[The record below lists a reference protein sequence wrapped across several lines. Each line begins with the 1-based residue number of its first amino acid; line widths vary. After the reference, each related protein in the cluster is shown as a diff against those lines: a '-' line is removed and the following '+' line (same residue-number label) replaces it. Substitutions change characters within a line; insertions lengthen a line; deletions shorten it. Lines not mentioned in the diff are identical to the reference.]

1 LEITLV
7 CIQMIRPIKL
17 TERIEVLDVVR
28 GFSLLG
34 ILLLNIIA
42 FGLVSQSYINPS
54 LDLPDS
60 FTIDWAIWGLI
71 EVTAEGAMRGIF
83 SILFG
88 AGIVLFC
95 ANKSQADQKLF
106 LRRNFFLLCFGIIDA
121 YFLLWYGDIL
131 ITYAVAGYIL
141 YYLRNLTGKTL
152 LKIAVAILCFTAFL
166 NYLGKEVITYSKD
179 AYTEVNSFEQ
189 TDLTEEQILWAE
201 AWDEFRVNYQP
212 NEVEINAEVLQR
224 RGSYAEIFEWNAER
238 KNIVIYSLPFY
249 LWDIFLMMV
258 LGMALFK
265 LGILQGERSL
275 SFYKKL
281 AAVSFAIGLSVN
293 FIELYLF
300 TSSGFDYRYSRVF
313 LSSYDL
319 GRLGMALGYISVVNI
334 VIKADV
340 LKVVRQKLQNVG
352 RMALTNYILH
362 SIICMVLFTGVGFGL
377 VNEISRANL
386 YLIVIAIWVF
396 QIYFSGYWLKR
407 YQAGPLEWLWRSATY
422 KKIIQLRK

>member
-1 LEITLV
+1 MHFPVNES
-7 CIQMIRPIKL
+7 Q
-17 TERIEVLDVVR
+17 RIEALDVIR

-54 LDLPDS
+54 LDLPDT
-60 FTIDWAIWGLI
+60 FTIDWALWGFI

-83 SILFG
+83 SMLFG
-88 AGIVLFC
+88 AGIILFC
-95 ANKSQADQKLF
+95 ANKSKADQKLF
-106 LRRNFFLLCFGIIDA
+106 LRRNFFLLCFGIVDA

-141 YYLRNLTGKTL
+141 YYLRDLTAKTL
-152 LKIAVAILCFTAFL
+152 LKIAVAILCFSAVL
-166 NYLGKEVITYSKD
+166 NYLGKEVVTYSKD
-179 AYTEVNSFEQ
+179 AYIEVNSFEQ
-189 TDLTEEQILWAE
+189 TSTTEEKILWAE
-201 AWDEFRVNYQP
+201 AWEEFRVNYQP
-212 NEVEINAEVLQR
+212 NEAEIDAEVSRR
-224 RGSYAEIFEWNAER
+224 RGTYAEVFEWNAER

-265 LGILQGERSL
+265 LGVIQGDRNL

-281 AAVSFAIGLSVN
+281 AFFSFAIGLSVN
-293 FIELYLF
+293 LMELYLF

-319 GRLGMALGYISVVNI
+319 GRLGMTVGYISVINI
-334 VIKADV
+334 FIKVDFFKVI
-340 LKVVRQKLQNVG
+340 RQKLQYVG

-362 SIICMVLFTGVGFGL
+362 SIICMALFTGIGFGL
-377 VNEISRANL
+377 VNELSRANL
-386 YLIVIAIWVF
+386 YFIVLAIWIL
-396 QIYFSGYWLKR
+396 QTHFSALWLER
-407 YQAGPLEWLWRSATY
+407 YQAGPLEWLWRNMTY
-422 KKIIQLRK
+422 KKAFQLKRKI

>member
-1 LEITLV
+1 
-7 CIQMIRPIKL
+7 MIRPIKL

-60 FTIDWAIWGLI
+60 FTIDWAIWGII

-166 NYLGKEVITYSKD
+166 NFLGKEVITYSKD

-319 GRLGMALGYISVVNI
+319 GRLGMALGYISVANI

-386 YLIVIAIWVF
+386 YLIVLAIWVF

>member
-1 LEITLV
+1 MQFPV
-7 CIQMIRPIKL
+7 
-17 TERIEVLDVVR
+17 TESKRIEVLDVVR

-152 LKIAVAILCFTAFL
+152 LKIAVAILCFTASL

-212 NEVEINAEVLQR
+212 NEVEINAEVSQR

-340 LKVVRQKLQNVG
+340 LKVIRQKLQNVG

-362 SIICMVLFTGVGFGL
+362 SIICMVLFTGVGFSL
-377 VNEISRANL
+377 VNELSRANL
-386 YLIVIAIWVF
+386 YLIVLAIWVF

-407 YQAGPLEWLWRSATY
+407 YQAGPLEWLWRNMTY
-422 KKIIQLRK
+422 KRTFQLKRKI

>member
-1 LEITLV
+1 
-7 CIQMIRPIKL
+7 MIRPIKL

-60 FTIDWAIWGLI
+60 FTIDWAIWGAI

-106 LRRNFFLLCFGIIDA
+106 LRRNFFLLCFGIVDA

-131 ITYAVAGYIL
+131 ITYAVAGFIL

-152 LKIAVAILCFTAFL
+152 LKIAVAILCFTALL

-179 AYTEVNSFEQ
+179 AYIEVNSFEQ
-189 TDLTEEQILWAE
+189 TEITEEKILWAE

-212 NEVEINAEVLQR
+212 NEAEIDAEVSQR
-224 RGSYAEIFEWNAER
+224 RGTYVEVFAWNAER

-265 LGILQGERSL
+265 MGILQGERNI

-281 AAVSFAIGLSVN
+281 AVVSFTIGLAVN

-319 GRLGMALGYISVVNI
+319 GRLGMALGYISVINI

-340 LKVVRQKLQNVG
+340 FKVIRQKLQNVG

-362 SIICMVLFTGVGFGL
+362 SIICMVLFTGIGFGL
-377 VNEISRANL
+377 VNELSRANL
-386 YLIVIAIWVF
+386 YLIVLAIWVF

-407 YQAGPLEWLWRSATY
+407 YQAGPLEWLWRNMTY
-422 KKIIQLRK
+422 KRTFQLKRKI

>member
-1 LEITLV
+1 MQFPV
-7 CIQMIRPIKL
+7 
-17 TERIEVLDVVR
+17 TESQRIEVLDVIR

-54 LDLPDS
+54 LDLADS
-60 FTIDWAIWGLI
+60 FTIDWAIWGAI
-71 EVTAEGAMRGIF
+71 EVTAEGVMRGIF

-95 ANKSQADQKLF
+95 ANKSKADQKLF
-106 LRRNFFLLCFGIIDA
+106 LRRNFFLLCFGIVDA

-131 ITYAVAGYIL
+131 ITYAVAGFIL
-141 YYLRNLTGKTL
+141 YYFRNSAGKTL
-152 LKIAVAILCFTAFL
+152 LKIAVAILFFTAFL
-166 NYLGKEVITYSKD
+166 NYLGKELITYSKD
-179 AYTEVNSFEQ
+179 AYVEVNSFEQ
-189 TDLTEEQILWAE
+189 TDITEEKVLWAE

-212 NEVEINAEVLQR
+212 NEAEIDAEVSQR
-224 RGSYAEIFEWNAER
+224 RGTYAEVFEWNAER

-275 SFYKKL
+275 SFYKRL
-281 AAVSFAIGLSVN
+281 AVVSFAIGLSVN
-293 FIELYLF
+293 FIELHLF

-313 LSSYDL
+313 FSSYDL

-340 LKVVRQKLQNVG
+340 FKVIRQKLQNVG

-386 YLIVIAIWVF
+386 YLIVLAIWVF

>member
-1 LEITLV
+1 MV
-7 CIQMIRPIKL
+7 RPIKL

-60 FTIDWAIWGLI
+60 FTIDWAIWGFI

-106 LRRNFFLLCFGIIDA
+106 LRRNFFLLCFGIVDA

-131 ITYAVAGYIL
+131 ITYAVAGFIL
-141 YYLRNLTGKTL
+141 YYFRNLTGKTL
-152 LKIAVAILCFTAFL
+152 LKIAVAILCFTALL

-179 AYTEVNSFEQ
+179 AYIEVNSFEQ
-189 TDLTEEQILWAE
+189 TEITEEKILWAE

-212 NEVEINAEVLQR
+212 NEAEIDAEVSQR
-224 RGSYAEIFEWNAER
+224 RGTYVEVFAWNAER

-265 LGILQGERSL
+265 MGILQGERNI

-281 AAVSFAIGLSVN
+281 AVVSFTIGLAVN

-319 GRLGMALGYISVVNI
+319 GRLGMALGYISVINI
-334 VIKADV
+334 IIKADV
-340 LKVVRQKLQNVG
+340 FKTIRQKLQNVG

-362 SIICMVLFTGVGFGL
+362 SIICMVLFTGVGFSL
-377 VNEISRANL
+377 VNELSRSSL
-386 YLIVIAIWVF
+386 YLIVLAIWVF

-407 YQAGPLEWLWRSATY
+407 YQAGPLEWLWRNLTY
-422 KKIIQLRK
+422 KRTFQIKREI

>member
-1 LEITLV
+1 MQSPVNES
-7 CIQMIRPIKL
+7 Q
-17 TERIEVLDVVR
+17 RIEVLDVVR

-42 FGLVSQSYINPS
+42 FGLLSQSYINPS

-60 FTIDWAIWGLI
+60 FTIDWAIWGFI

-95 ANKSQADQKLF
+95 ANKSKADQKLF
-106 LRRNFFLLCFGIIDA
+106 LRRNFFLLCFGIVDA

-131 ITYAVAGYIL
+131 ITYAVAGFIL
-141 YYLRNLTGKTL
+141 YFLRNLTGKTL
-152 LKIAVAILCFTAFL
+152 LKIAVAILFFTAFL
-166 NYLGKEVITYSKD
+166 NYLGKEVITYSKN
-179 AYTEVNSFEQ
+179 AYVEVNSFEQ
-189 TDLTEEQILWAE
+189 TDITEEKILWAE

-212 NEVEINAEVLQR
+212 NEAEIDAEVSQR
-224 RGSYAEIFEWNAER
+224 RGTYAEVFAWNAER

-265 LGILQGERSL
+265 LGILQGERNL

-281 AAVSFAIGLSVN
+281 AVISFAIGLTVN

-319 GRLGMALGYISVVNI
+319 GRLGMALGYISVINI

-340 LKVVRQKLQNVG
+340 FKVLRQKLHNVG

-362 SIICMVLFTGVGFGL
+362 SIICMVLFTGIGFGL
-377 VNEISRANL
+377 VNELSRTNL
-386 YLIVIAIWVF
+386 YLIVLAIWVF
-396 QIYFSGYWLKR
+396 QIYFSGYWLDR
-407 YQAGPLEWLWRSATY
+407 YHAGPLEWMWRNMTY
-422 KKIIQLRK
+422 KRTFQLKRKI

>member
-1 LEITLV
+1 MQFPV
-7 CIQMIRPIKL
+7 
-17 TERIEVLDVVR
+17 TESQRIEVLDVIR

-54 LDLPDS
+54 LDLPDL
-60 FTIDWAIWGLI
+60 FTIDWVIWGAI
-71 EVTAEGAMRGIF
+71 EVTAEGAMRGMF
-83 SILFG
+83 SVLFG
-88 AGIVLFC
+88 AGIVMFC
-95 ANKSQADQKLF
+95 ANKTQADQKLF
-106 LRRNFFLLCFGIIDA
+106 LRRNFFLLCFGIVDA

-152 LKIAVAILCFTAFL
+152 LQISIAILCFTTFL
-166 NYLGKEVITYSKD
+166 NYLGKEVISYSKD
-179 AYTEVNSFEQ
+179 AYIEVNTSEQ
-189 TDLTEEQILWAE
+189 TEITEEKIIWAE

-212 NEVEINAEVLQR
+212 NEAEISSEISQR
-224 RGSYAEIFEWNAER
+224 RGTYAEAFEWNAER
-238 KNIVIYSLPFY
+238 KNIVIYSLPYY

-265 LGILQGERSL
+265 LGILQGERNL

-281 AAVSFAIGLSVN
+281 AGVSFTIGLSVN

-300 TSSGFDYRYSRVF
+300 TSSGFDYRFSRVF

-319 GRLGMALGYISVVNI
+319 GRLGMAMGYISVLNI

-340 LKVVRQKLQNVG
+340 FKAVRLKLQNVG

-377 VNEISRANL
+377 VNELSRANL
-386 YLIVIAIWVF
+386 YIVVLAIWIF
-396 QIYFSGYWLKR
+396 QIYFSGFWLKR
-407 YQAGPLEWLWRSATY
+407 YQAGPLEWLWRNMTY
-422 KKIIQLRK
+422 KKTFQLSRAVDS

>member
-1 LEITLV
+1 MEITLV

-166 NYLGKEVITYSKD
+166 NFLGKEVITYSKD

-340 LKVVRQKLQNVG
+340 LKVIRQKLQNVG

-362 SIICMVLFTGVGFGL
+362 SIICMVLFTGVGFSL
-377 VNEISRANL
+377 VNELSRANL
-386 YLIVIAIWVF
+386 YLIVLAIWVF

>member
-1 LEITLV
+1 MQFPV
-7 CIQMIRPIKL
+7 
-17 TERIEVLDVVR
+17 TESQRIEVLDVVR

-54 LDLPDS
+54 LDLPGS
-60 FTIDWAIWGLI
+60 FTIDWVIWGAI

-83 SILFG
+83 SVLFG

-95 ANKSQADQKLF
+95 ANKSKADQKLF

-131 ITYAVAGYIL
+131 ITYAVAGFIL

-152 LKIAVAILCFTAFL
+152 LKIAVAILCFTALL

-179 AYTEVNSFEQ
+179 AYVEVNSFEQ
-189 TDLTEEQILWAE
+189 TDITEEKVLWAE

-212 NEVEINAEVLQR
+212 NEAEIDAEVSQR
-224 RGSYAEIFEWNAER
+224 RGTYAEVFEWNAER

-265 LGILQGERSL
+265 LGILQAERSL

-281 AAVSFAIGLSVN
+281 AVVSFAIGLSVN

-340 LKVVRQKLQNVG
+340 FKVIRQKLQNVG

-386 YLIVIAIWVF
+386 YLIVLAIWVF

-407 YQAGPLEWLWRSATY
+407 YQAGPLEWLWRNMTY
-422 KKIIQLRK
+422 KRTFQLKRKI

>member
-1 LEITLV
+1 
-7 CIQMIRPIKL
+7 MIRPIKL

-60 FTIDWAIWGLI
+60 FTIDWAIWGII

-166 NYLGKEVITYSKD
+166 NFLGKEVITYSKD

>member
-1 LEITLV
+1 MEITLV

-28 GFSLLG
+28 GFSLMG

-166 NYLGKEVITYSKD
+166 NFLGKEVITYSKD

-212 NEVEINAEVLQR
+212 NEAEIDAEVSQR
-224 RGSYAEIFEWNAER
+224 RGSYAEIFAWNAER

-340 LKVVRQKLQNVG
+340 LKVIRQKLQNVG

-362 SIICMVLFTGVGFGL
+362 SIICMVLFTGVGFSL
-377 VNEISRANL
+377 VNELSRANL
-386 YLIVIAIWVF
+386 YLIVLAIWVF

-407 YQAGPLEWLWRSATY
+407 NQAGPLEWLWRSATY